1 MLFIFLTEINRD
13 NRRSELPEEVPNVH
27 GHEKEVDDIV
37 QALCGERKTTAAGVL
52 VSGIA
57 GIGKSTVAIQAGH
70 RLKNEFETIV
80 RFCSLRGANKG
91 GGEGDDVLREILNV
105 CVPGHQQSSE
115 YPKHVLLNW
124 CRRLEYELVLIV
136 DNAEDAIDDPG
147 DYSFLNLLSDMRKCS
162 YCQIKFL
169 ITSRRSEIETGG
181 TVSNLQ
187 LVKIPVGPLDVR
199 EGVEVLKDG
208 ANLPFETAPDIEV
221 KLYKIAELCE
231 NIPLALR
238 LAGPLLAEE
247 SEYSFDGLIQE
258 LEKNPTKTLDL
269 EHMMEIAFKKLD
281 ESLQH
286 ALVCLSVFPRSF
298 ARDAAEALLGKVN
311 CAQHLTKLKKRCWIQ
326 KQGNRYLIHL
336 LIRGYARQIG
346 EREGFRQILALGQQR
361 FTEHFLTQIL
371 KDTDKYWGKDKCK
384 ESLRLFNEERV
395 NLEATLKVVGQQKMC
410 NYGACRE
417 LEGMVMR
424 CHQVAQYI
432 EYCVP
437 FKVYYDF
444 LVGLLQFSRSR
455 EKITKE
461 VEILCLLFHESRKR
475 GEGEM
480 QKSKDLIEQAIQL
493 HDGNLPC
500 FDEEGL
506 SEVFYLIHYGRYLS
520 QDCHERERSQRY
532 LEKAISIY
540 EKDTAKHLEHNFTFD
555 KGKILSQM
563 GHNAKLHKD
572 GVKREAA
579 VRYYSEAL
587 SFRLMHY
594 GKHLLTAFS
603 YKEMGDYFLFLEEL
617 GKADENYKKA
627 LAVLED
633 MDVKEQKE
641 IVPIYKNF
649 GICYQKRKDFV
660 RSREIFQLGR
670 SVADNT
676 IEGNHKW
683 KVWIKTQLAL
693 LLYREYPEE
702 ESEARIISAEVFQMG
717 KELGMKKWPKKETLE
732 TFYKNHQEHDKHH
745 L

>member
-1 MLFIFLTEINRD
+1 MLLIFMTEINRD
-13 NRRSELPEEVPNVH
+13 NHRSELPEEVPNVH

-37 QALCGERKTTAAGVL
+37 QALCGEKKTTAAGVL

-91 GGEGDDVLREILNV
+91 GGEDDDVLREISNV

-124 CRRLEYELVLIV
+124 CRRLEHELVLIV
-136 DNAEDAIDDPG
+136 DNAEDAIDDRG
-147 DYSFLNLLSDMRKCS
+147 DYPFLNLLSDMRKCS
-162 YCQIKFL
+162 ECQIKFV
-169 ITSRRSEIETGG
+169 ITSRRSEIETVG
-181 TVSNLQ
+181 TVSNIQ

-199 EGVEVLKDG
+199 EGIEVLKDS

-221 KLYKIAELCE
+221 KLHKIAELCE

-258 LEKNPTKTLDL
+258 LEGNPTKTLDL
-269 EHMMEIAFKKLD
+269 EHMMEIAFEKLD

-346 EREGFRQILALGQQR
+346 EREEFRQILVLGQQR

-371 KDTDKYWGKDKCK
+371 KNTDKYWGKDTCK
-384 ESLRLFNEERV
+384 ESFCLFNEERI
-395 NLEATLKVVGQQKMC
+395 NLEATLRVVGQQKIRNC
-410 NYGACRE
+410 GACKE
-417 LEGMVMR
+417 LEALVMQ
-424 CHQVAQYI
+424 CQQVAQYI

-437 FKVYYDF
+437 FKIYYDF
-444 LVGLLQFSRSR
+444 LVGLLHFSRVQ
-455 EKITKE
+455 EKINKE
-461 VEILCLLFHESRKR
+461 VEILCLLFHESRKH
-475 GEGEM
+475 GKGDV
-480 QKSKDLIEQAIQL
+480 QKSKDLIGEAIKL
-493 HDGNLPC
+493 HNDNLPC

-520 QDCHERERSQRY
+520 QDCNEREKSHPF

-540 EKDTAKHLEHNFTFD
+540 EKDAAKHLEHNFTFD

-587 SFRLMHY
+587 NFRLARY

-603 YKEMGDYFLFLEEL
+603 YKEMGDYFLYIEEL
-617 GKADENYKKA
+617 DKADENYKKA
-627 LAVLED
+627 LAILEN

-683 KVWIKTQLAL
+683 KVWINTYLAL
-693 LLYREYPEE
+693 LLYKEYPDEE
-702 ESEARIISAEVFQMG
+702 GEAGIISAEVFQMG
-717 KELGMKKWPKKETLE
+717 KELGMKKWPEKEALE
-732 TFYKNHQEHDKHH
+732 TFYKNQ
-745 L
+745 